1 MDDGAKEERGE
12 GPDHW
17 LYIVHTRGVGCVHK
31 RVCKTHDRGEDRGE
45 VDGEE
50 RKRGREREDRALTSA

>member
-1 MDDGAKEERGE
+1 MAV
-12 GPDHW
+12 
-17 LYIVHTRGVGCVHK
+17 YIVHTRGVGCVHK
-31 RVCKTHDRGEDRGE
+31 RVCKNHDRGEDRGE